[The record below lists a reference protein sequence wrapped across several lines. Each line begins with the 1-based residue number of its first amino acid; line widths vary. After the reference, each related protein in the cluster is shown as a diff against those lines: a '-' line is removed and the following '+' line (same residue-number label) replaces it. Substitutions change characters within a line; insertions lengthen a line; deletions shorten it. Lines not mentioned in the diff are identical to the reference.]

1 MGFALDALRLRVR
14 AVNAMKGDAMTR
26 WLVVMV
32 AGLLAA
38 CGQVDQTERA
48 TFSKWGQMDQKC
60 YGPGFYTYSPL
71 GTDMDTIHVGTQK
84 YEAKGLAA
92 ATADLQEIH
101 ADVVVNFSIDP
112 DNCHKMFDPGQAGH
126 NYLDKVIIPATS
138 DSLKAATAHFGI
150 DKIIRERGRLRE
162 EFEKDMRT
170 RVGKFY
176 LRIESVNLTNFAFA
190 KSFSDAVEKRQVEEQ
205 RVQEAEYRR
214 QQAVKNAEAAVALAD
229 GQAKANKLL
238 AESLKQSPE
247 TIEFRKLEVREKEI
261 AKWNGVLPHTIF
273 GGGAV
278 PLVSTGK

>member
-1 MGFALDALRLRVR
+1 MRM
-14 AVNAMKGDAMTR
+14 AVVLAAM
-26 WLVVMV
+26 LVV
-32 AGLLAA
+32 G

-48 TFSKWGQMDQKC
+48 TFSRWGQMDQRC
-60 YGPGFYTYSPL
+60 YGPGFYTYSPI
-71 GTDMDTIHVGTQK
+71 GTDMDTINVGTQK

-112 DNCHKMFDPGQAGH
+112 DNCHKMFDSGQAGH
-126 NYLDKVIIPATS
+126 NYLDKVIIPSTA

-150 DKIIRERGRLRE
+150 DRIIKERGKLRE
-162 EFEKDMRT
+162 EFEKDMRG

-176 LRIESVNLTNFAFA
+176 LRVESVNLTNFTFA

-205 RVQEAEYRR
+205 RVQEAEFRR
-214 QQAVKNAEAAVALAD
+214 QQAVKNAEAAVAQAD

-247 TIEFRKLEVREKEI
+247 TIEFRRLEVREKEI
-261 AKWNGVLPHTIF
+261 AKWNGVLPTTIF
-273 GGGAV
+273 GGSGAV
-278 PLVSTGK
+278 PIITVK